1 MQTFSLC
8 YFARLTAH
16 SLVLVRCIGTGEL
29 WQIKW
34 WIDEY
39 SLSPYSSRLC
49 LVKTFVVKWHSVSI
63 ITWYMTAPYLRS
75 LHYLLITCYV
85 FPVRVPVCHSLYPV
99 VISIRANC
107 SCACVHSFDQRH
119 SQAYHCTWLCTYVC
133 TQVEVI
139 PRYSPDAPR
148 GTVLN
153 PTGITLPPVMRQYV
167 EAIVD
172 KQWSTW
178 RRKGCVGCTVRVYLV
193 WQCVE
198 FDCLCVYMWVW
209 LWWCVQLWLW
219 VCVKCECDC

>member
-1 MQTFSLC
+1 MLGKDLCGQMTFSFNYHVVHDCTIPSFVTLPPYHLLC
-8 YFARLTAH
+8 ISCT
-16 SLVLVRCIGTGEL
+16 C
-29 WQIKW
+29 
-34 WIDEY
+34 
-39 SLSPYSSRLC
+39 PC
-49 LVKTFVVKWHSVSI
+49 VSF
-63 ITWYMTAPYLRS
+63 TVSCGYLR
-75 LHYLLITCYV
+75 TC
-85 FPVRVPVCHSLYPV
+85 
-99 VISIRANC
+99 NC

-193 WQCVE
+193 
-198 FDCLCVYMWVW
+198 
-209 LWWCVQLWLW
+209 
-219 VCVKCECDC
+219 